1 MCAMN
6 RRTFFQAS
14 AAIGC
19 LLGAE
24 ESSASAPASSS
35 GLSVGMY
42 VGIKDDPEAVL
53 KQVHDLG
60 FRACAIYTDNHD
72 PAMGRRLRQTLD
84 EYQIEAS
91 SIFSMGPGPAVWD
104 FYEGPGTIGLVPRP
118 WRRKRVEH
126 LKSAS
131 DFAKLVGVRAV
142 ETHVGFIPENPND
155 ELYQETVEALREV
168 VGYCRA
174 NGQNFHYHAGQ
185 ETPVTLLR
193 TIEDVGFD
201 NQGVGL
207 DTANPI
213 LYGTGHPVYA
223 LDIYGQH
230 LRAVNPKDG
239 LYPTDP
245 LHLGK
250 EVPIGQGK
258 ADFPGLIRRLKEIGY
273 RGVMNIEREISG
285 PQQIE
290 DIKKAKT
297 YLEQLIG

>member
-1 MCAMN
+1 MN
-6 RRTFFQAS
+6 RRNFIQAS
-14 AAIGC
+14 AALGC

-24 ESSASAPASSS
+24 ASAVPAPASGS
-35 GLSVGMY
+35 GLSVGVY
-42 VGIKDDPEAVL
+42 VNIVDNPESVV

-60 FRACAIYTDNHD
+60 FRACAIYTDNHN
-72 PAMGRRLRQTLD
+72 PGMGQRLRQALD
-84 EYQIEAS
+84 EYQIEAV

-104 FYEGPGTIGLVPRP
+104 FYQGPETVGLVPRP
-118 WRRKRVEH
+118 WRRKRLDH

-131 DFAKLVGVRAV
+131 DFAKQVGVPAV
-142 ETHVGFIPENPND
+142 ETHVGIVPENPND
-155 ELYQETVEALREV
+155 ELYMETIDALREI

-174 NGQNFHYHAGQ
+174 NGQRFHYHAGQ

-207 DTANPI
+207 DTANPV
-213 LYGTGHPVYA
+213 LYGTGHPVDA
-223 LDIYGQH
+223 LDTYGQY

-258 ADFPGLIRRLKEIGY
+258 VDFPRLVRRLQEIGY